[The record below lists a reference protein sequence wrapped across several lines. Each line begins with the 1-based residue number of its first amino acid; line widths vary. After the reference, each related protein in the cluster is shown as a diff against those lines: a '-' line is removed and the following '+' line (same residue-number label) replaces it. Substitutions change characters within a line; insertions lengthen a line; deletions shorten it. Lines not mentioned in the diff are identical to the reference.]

1 MLAYIKGQ
9 FLNKN
14 KDYIIIVN
22 QGLGYKIF
30 VPQNIY
36 NNAHSEN
43 EMELFLYHHI
53 REDSSKLFGFD
64 SIPIMQLFETF
75 ISINGIGPKVG
86 LAIIGQYSGE
96 EIRNAID
103 NDDVAAFQAVPGIGK
118 KTALRIIIE
127 LKSKLP
133 EEGLENNNISN
144 DVMEALGNLGYD
156 KQAIISLLN
165 ETPEEITAVEDQIRW
180 AIKNINK

>member
-36 NNAHSEN
+36 NNAHSGN

-144 DVMEALGNLGYD
+144 DVMEALQNLGYD

-165 ETPEEITAVEDQIRW
+165 ETPEELTAVEDQIRW

>member
-1 MLAYIKGQ
+1 MLAYIKGKT
-9 FLNKN
+9 LHKN
-14 KDYIIIVN
+14 NDYIIIVN

-30 VPQNIY
+30 VPQSIY
-36 NNAHSEN
+36 NNTHNGDEI
-43 EMELFLYHHI
+43 ELFLYHHI
-53 REDSSKLFGFD
+53 REDSSKLFGFN

-96 EIRNAID
+96 EIRTAID
-103 NDDVAAFQAVPGIGK
+103 NDDITAFQAVPGIGK

-144 DVMEALGNLGYD
+144 DVIDALQNLGYD
-156 KQAIISLLN
+156 KQVIISLLN
-165 ETPEEITAVEDQIRW
+165 ETPKEITAIEDQIRW